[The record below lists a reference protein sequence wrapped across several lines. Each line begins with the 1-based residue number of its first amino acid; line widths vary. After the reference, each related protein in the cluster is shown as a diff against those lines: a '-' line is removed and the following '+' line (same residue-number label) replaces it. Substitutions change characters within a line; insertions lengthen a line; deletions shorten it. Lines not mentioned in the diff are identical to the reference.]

1 MGICFEEKNKKPIE
15 VVVEEN
21 KSEIKNEIMS
31 MDMKMKLLQKEIDD
45 LMEKTNDTTNG
56 NYSKKDMQVMENDLY
71 NKITKLENL
80 EKRREYLNNRLESI
94 DNKQSDFKLG
104 KIIDKTNKIDDNL
117 DIGLEDIIAK
127 GNEKQFEQKKKDEI
141 SKNLLDHGINIA
153 NGNATSF
160 EKKKKI
166 EMYRKKN

>member
-21 KSEIKNEIMS
+21 KSEIKNEIIS

-56 NYSKKDMQVMENDLY
+56 NFSKKDIQIMENDLY

-94 DNKQSDFKLG
+94 DNKQSDFKLA
-104 KIIDKTNKIDDNL
+104 KIIKKTNKIDDNL
-117 DIGLEDIIAK
+117 DIGLGGIIVE
-127 GNEKQFEQKKKDEI
+127 GNEKQFEQMKKNEI
-141 SKNLLDHGINIA
+141 NNNLLSQGNNIA